1 MDSTGEIFMI
11 KRFLMVILLVSLTGV
26 VSAQEDASLIPNELY
41 FQSAMFGEWQVI
53 DSENGILTLS
63 GVSPRLQYTMT
74 NPRLW
79 SMSLDN
85 APFVQTWG
93 TMTDIAPLEAIL
105 SFDVYNIRLLLSAP
119 VYYATDDIIEY
130 QAQVVDIINFLDET
144 TKDIPLSFQMP
155 SLTIQ
160 PTLDFTLALMDA
172 ASNRLDGTRNAD
184 CSALNEQYRIV
195 EGSYAQTQTDYPW
208 MDTPEQARERIRQ
221 REQIQLQLVILSQR
235 ISSNCFV
242 PPPDQMQLEP

>member
-1 MDSTGEIFMI
+1 MI

-26 VSAQEDASLIPNELY
+26 VSAQEDANLIPNELY
-41 FQSAMFGEWQVI
+41 FQTAMFGEWQVI

-79 SMSLDN
+79 SMSLEN

-93 TMTDIAPLEAIL
+93 QLTDIAPLEAIL

-119 VYYATDDIIEY
+119 VYYDTDDIIEY

-160 PTLDFTLALMDA
+160 PTLGFTLALMDA
-172 ASNRLDGTRNAD
+172 ASNRLDGTRNAEY
-184 CSALNEQYRIV
+184 CSALSEQYRIV
-195 EGSYAQTQTDYPW
+195 EGSYAQTQGYSW
-208 MDTPEQARERIRQ
+208 MDTLEQARERIRQ
-221 REQIQLQLVILSQR
+221 REEIQLQLVILSQR